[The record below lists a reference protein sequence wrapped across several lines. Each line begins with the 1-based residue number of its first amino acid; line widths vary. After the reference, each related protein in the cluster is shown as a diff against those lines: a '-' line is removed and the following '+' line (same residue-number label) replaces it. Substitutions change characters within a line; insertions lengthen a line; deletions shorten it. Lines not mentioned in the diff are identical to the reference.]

1 VRRTDGAF
9 IDAREESGMNQ
20 RALAEQV
27 GGPETRIS
35 DMLNGRLP
43 MVGMD
48 ALNRALA
55 VFGKRIGTGH
65 AIEDEP

>member
-1 VRRTDGAF
+1 
-9 IDAREESGMNQ
+9 MNQ